1 MAIATA
7 VTSGLLAALLIY
19 TAARKLSHRPA
30 VVHSYRLA
38 GVPEPWL
45 NPLAVLL
52 LAAAAGLLVGL
63 AWAPLGITAAGG
75 LVAYFVIAVTFH
87 LRAGD
92 QRHLLTPVLMLALAI
107 TALALHLTR

>member
-7 VTSGLLAALLIY
+7 VTSGLLAALLLY
-19 TAARKLSHRPA
+19 TAARKLSHR
-30 VVHSYRLA
+30 YRLA

-75 LVAYFVIAVTFH
+75 LVAYFVIAVAFH

-92 QRHLLTPVLMLALAI
+92 QRHLPTPVLMLALAI